1 MEEREKKRPWV
12 FLLAEGHP
20 AECWLQARLD
30 PLPWLDSH
38 THTHLGC
45 LPSGPD
51 LRQLLTHTWLKAYSP
66 PTSCFTHTPTP
77 ANTPHSQRASCPTR
91 NNPDHVRPS
100 TTHWHCVR
108 WVWWEGES
116 VCVSRME
123 WEWKTTALGDHG
135 IHRSLCVH
143 LYGTKLSQC
152 GQIGHMSMHF
162 GKMGMSTARYR
173 VTVEMGQLVQIL
185 LYCLS
190 YGRYISCEYYVSQV
204 MLKCPIVLFWYYLS
218 RSLWM

>member
-38 THTHLGC
+38 THTHSPGM
-45 LPSGPD
+45 SAIRAGP
-51 LRQLLTHTWLKAYSP
+51 QPASHTHMAESLQPAD
-66 PTSCFTHTPTP
+66 FLFHTHTPTP

-100 TTHWHCVR
+100 TTHWHCLR
-108 WVWWEGES
+108 WVWWEGET

-135 IHRSLCVH
+135 IRRSLCVR
-143 LYGTKLSQC
+143 LYGKELSQY
-152 GQIGHMSMHF
+152 GHMSMHF
-162 GKMGMSTARYR
+162 GKMGMSTARYH
-173 VTVEMGQLVQIL
+173 VTVEMGQQWVFCYIVYRTVDIFMLWIL
-185 LYCLS
+185 C
-190 YGRYISCEYYVSQV
+190 
-204 MLKCPIVLFWYYLS
+204 
-218 RSLWM
+218 